1 MRRCRGVV
9 TSGAKRG
16 GTVGM
21 RCDELC
27 AFAGVGTS
35 VGRVDRGYGDGLS
48 AAVVAIV
55 ALAVLGAW
63 S

>member
-1 MRRCRGVV
+1 
-9 TSGAKRG
+9 
-16 GTVGM
+16 M

-27 AFAGVGTS
+27 TFAGVGTS